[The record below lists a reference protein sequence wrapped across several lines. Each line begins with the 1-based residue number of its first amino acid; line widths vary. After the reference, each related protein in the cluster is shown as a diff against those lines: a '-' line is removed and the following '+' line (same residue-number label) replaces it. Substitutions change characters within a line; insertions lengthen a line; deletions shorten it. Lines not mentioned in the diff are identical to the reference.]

1 MWNALEG
8 RTQTQMQNFRWT
20 TGKNL
25 CVYRLQAHWGS
36 PSTRQEAPSK
46 TGCPFTTMKGLWKEW
61 TLLKTTTRWPH
72 SMRLWSWHVQFKVWD
87 VKGGK
92 SDTGG
97 ERNATPRCVYGFV
110 IKSHFRHFT
119 GPTCHGLGQCKTEAH
134 TTFKVVNGKTLLGHK
149 GTNGRWKPVCLARI
163 RNL

>member
-1 MWNALEG
+1 MLSRGGLKHKCKTLGG
-8 RTQTQMQNFRWT
+8 RRGRICAC
-20 TGKNL
+20 TGFKPTEA
-25 CVYRLQAHWGS
+25 LQAPVNRRRAKLGVLLPQW
-36 PSTRQEAPSK
+36 RN
-46 TGCPFTTMKGLWKEW
+46 GLWKEW